1 MTTNNHNPWAII
13 ITTIAVALFGLF
25 WTTVDGQLKALDIR
39 LRAVEQQIA
48 AISARLGITEQAGSH
63 KPSARPPAAYW
74 DDEKQQAG
82 GIIP

>member
-1 MTTNNHNPWAII
+1 MMKSNNRRHTLAITV
-13 ITTIAVALFGLF
+13 TTIALFLFGLF
-25 WTTVDGQLKALDIR
+25 WTKLDSMDSR
-39 LRAVEQQIA
+39 LRAVEQQVA

>member
-1 MTTNNHNPWAII
+1 MNSNHRRHTLAITV
-13 ITTIAVALFGLF
+13 TTIALFLFGLF
-25 WTTVDGQLKALDIR
+25 WAKLDSMDSR
-39 LRAVEQQIA
+39 LRAVEQQVA

>member
-1 MTTNNHNPWAII
+1 MMKSNNRRHTLAITV
-13 ITTIAVALFGLF
+13 TTIALFLFGLF
-25 WTTVDGQLKALDIR
+25 WTKLDAMDSR
-39 LRAVEQQIA
+39 LRAVEQQVA